1 MLVFA
6 NDFPHLT
13 LFYIEGEHHTSYNV
27 ILKKGKCVLSMK
39 PAVQLKD
46 VSLHISHPK
55 MIAIFHIPVPN
66 CIKNVAMQ
74 HKINGREEV

>member
-1 MLVFA
+1 MLS
-6 NDFPHLT
+6 
-13 LFYIEGEHHTSYNV
+13 I
-27 ILKKGKCVLSMK
+27 K

-46 VSLHISHPK
+46 VSPHISHLK

-74 HKINGREEV
+74 QKINGREEV